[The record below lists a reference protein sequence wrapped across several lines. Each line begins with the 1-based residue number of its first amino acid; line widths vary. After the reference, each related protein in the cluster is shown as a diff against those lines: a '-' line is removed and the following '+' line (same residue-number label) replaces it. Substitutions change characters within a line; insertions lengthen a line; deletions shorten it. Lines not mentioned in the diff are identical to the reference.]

1 MSIPHSRRKEKS
13 SPTRIAL
20 PCSTTQRP
28 TCAQMTRI
36 VTMDGPDQALFLA
49 AAGLADR
56 HSRELMVHFGVLG
69 TFKSHRW

>member
-1 MSIPHSRRKEKS
+1 MPIPHSCLEET
-13 SPTRIAL
+13 SPPIRIAL

-28 TCAQMTRI
+28 TCAQMTQI
-36 VTMDGPDQALFLA
+36 VTMDGPDQAPFLA

-69 TFKSHRW
+69 TFKSHR

>member
-1 MSIPHSRRKEKS
+1 MSIPRSHRKEKS
-13 SPTRIAL
+13 SPIRIAL

-28 TCAQMTRI
+28 TCAQLTRF
-36 VTMDGPDQALFLA
+36 VTMDGPDQAPFLT

-56 HSRELMVHFGVLG
+56 LSRTLMVHFGVLG